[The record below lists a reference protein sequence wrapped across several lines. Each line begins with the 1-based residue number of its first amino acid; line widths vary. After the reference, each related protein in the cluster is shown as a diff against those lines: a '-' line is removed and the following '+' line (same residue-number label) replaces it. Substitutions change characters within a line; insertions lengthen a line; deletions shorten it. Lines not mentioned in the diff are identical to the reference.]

1 MAIRTILGVLALAC
15 ATQIGTA
22 APERDKKAPKP
33 ISAEEAKKI
42 HQGLEHGIAA
52 LKALGR
58 HDEAERLAKIAG
70 ELMAKLKSKYRHEKG
85 RAAAEKRGDDE
96 RAMARKHLEIMR
108 IAMHGLLEAEKRDLA
123 HRLEQAIHA
132 LELRLEGRRDPE
144 ALKVYEGAP
153 NREQQI
159 ELLFHAAKMWDE
171 FGHEGKAER
180 IEALA
185 RELMG
190 RHRKSPKKQ
199 PKENRGNRREREI
212 VEHRVEVMKMALPA
226 LLEAEKRD
234 AADLLERAVH
244 AYRLL
249 LEGRRDAEAREI
261 IGSSPSRGQQA
272 EIMALAGK
280 LWRKF
285 ENQDK
290 AEACLRLARELGG
303 EAKRKTDRAR
313 PSDADR
319 RFAGLEAKL
328 AEMRKML
335 DEMRAEMERLR
346 RERK

>member
-1 MAIRTILGVLALAC
+1 VKEAGMTGTMRWAIALLLLCGPSA
-15 ATQIGTA
+15 QIGLA
-22 APERDKKAPKP
+22 APDKDGREPKP
-33 ISAEEAKKI
+33 ISVDEAKKI
-42 HQGLEHGIAA
+42 LEGLEHGMGA

-58 HDEAERLAKIAG
+58 HDEVKRLAKIAD
-70 ELMAKLKSKYRHEKG
+70 ELRAKLKAGS
-85 RAAAEKRGDDE
+85 RADDE
-96 RAMARKHLEIMR
+96 RAMAKERIETMR

-159 ELLFHAAKMWDE
+159 ELLIHAVKIWDE
-171 FGHEGKAER
+171 LGHETKAER
-180 IEALA
+180 IETLV
-185 RELMG
+185 RELKARGGERRKEEG
-190 RHRKSPKKQ
+190 R
-199 PKENRGNRREREI
+199 GDRREREI
-212 VEHRVEVMKMALPA
+212 VERRIEVMKMALPA

-234 AADLLERAVH
+234 AADLLERSIH

-261 IGSSPSRGQQA
+261 IGAAPSRGQQA
-272 EIMALAGK
+272 EILALAGN

-285 ENQDK
+285 GNADK
-290 AEACLRLARELGG
+290 AEACLRLARELGV

-319 RFAGLEAKL
+319 RVAGLEARL
-328 AEMRKML
+328 AEMQKML

-346 RERK
+346 KDRK